1 MKKLTAVKTA
11 FSVCAVIAA
20 AYGCMMFEP
29 KTFDGVDIAP
39 GDINADDLTRLEC
52 VRSVSGDPIVIVKDN
67 VAKLPIVFAD
77 NRANRDAA
85 NFLAETIFEMTGVKP
100 KVIVER
106 KGKAV
111 TNAPAFY
118 IGDTAAAAAAG
129 LTPFRKKTGR
139 WDGVESERFRVV
151 AKDGSFYFV
160 GRGDHAVYDWCE
172 RQLGLRYFWA
182 DKPNQMYGCK
192 GTNDIYGKCVIP
204 TKGLAAKP
212 VDYEDQPVFA
222 YRDNWP
228 YEGSVWNV
236 CAKGGNSHRGGV
248 NVHAPHGWWKD
259 KELVKKHPEIFALT
273 PDGQRATSPLL
284 CYGHPNTVEYYK
296 QRIEDHIAGKR
307 DSGGILN
314 LKSKVVTISQW
325 DCGVEC
331 SCEYCKKLFDDKLGT
346 AGNGSPII
354 WTYFTT
360 EIAKWLKEKHPDY
373 VISTLP
379 YINTCLVPPGFDVS
393 KYGNVEAM
401 LCTMPGLAMLKN
413 EQCKKEEEDL
423 IRQWVKATG
432 RPVLNWH
439 YSCWPCE
446 FTSAPYVYGETIQ
459 KHYSDMRDLLS
470 GTFINGGY
478 DVPRMQLSMYVWM
491 RCMWNPDVDVHAI
504 YDVFC
509 SRMFG
514 KAAGTM
520 RKLIDMQEKGWN
532 RQWSSN
538 QCSVKN
544 VYEISYPR
552 KDVLKMQALLERAKK
567 EAEGDVKAS
576 ARIAWYSLGFVKF
589 FKESEENASGTAFAP
604 FMLKKAVAQPVID
617 GKLDD
622 PCWAQAEGRDFV
634 SAMNKT
640 NSVPKYATHV
650 KAVWT
655 DKGVTFGVKC
665 IEPAVKQMNFG
676 APQGDPWGQDTFEI
690 FFDCSGSGEGHWYQL
705 LIDINERYSPV
716 TDGPQWNPKDVKV
729 KIQPNDGFWT
739 MEVYLPYS
747 DLTNF
752 AKAKFPTTS
761 ANGVVWTGNMVRWRV
776 GDMKN
781 PKEKRAADSCNDWSR
796 LNTRHNFWNRDQAA
810 FSDFV
815 FVE

>member
-1 MKKLTAVKTA
+1 MHGKTLKA
-11 FSVCAVIAA
+11 LSASVFVGVVAC
-20 AYGCMMFEP
+20 GCSFFEP
-29 KTFDGVDIAP
+29 KTFDGVDLAP
-39 GDINADDLTRLEC
+39 GDLHADDLSKLEC
-52 VRSVSGDPIVIVKDN
+52 VHEDGGEPIVIVKDG
-67 VAKLPIVFAD
+67 VTRFSVVCVPGYKTELAAK
-77 NRANRDAA
+77 
-85 NFLAETIFEMTGVKP
+85 FLADTIFEMTGVTVP
-100 KVIVER
+100 VIKEK
-106 KGKAV
+106 KGMTV

-118 IGDTAAAAAAG
+118 VGDTQAAKKAG
-129 LTPFRKKTGR
+129 LIPFRKKTGR

-172 RQLGLRYFWA
+172 RQLGVRYYWPI
-182 DKPNQMYGCK
+182 KPNEMYGNK
-192 GTNDIYGKCVIP
+192 GTNYIYGKCTIP
-204 TKGLAAKP
+204 VNGLAARA

-222 YRDNWP
+222 CRNNWP
-228 YEGSVWNV
+228 YGSAPWNL
-236 CAKGGNSHRGGV
+236 CAKGGDSHRGGV
-248 NVHAPHGWWKD
+248 NVHAPHGWYRD
-259 KELVKKHPEIFALT
+259 TNLVAKLPDIFART
-273 PDGQRATSPLL
+273 ADGQRAASPLL
-284 CYGHPNTVEYYK
+284 CYGNQKTVDYYIK
-296 QRIEDHIAGKR
+296 RIDEHIKGVR
-307 DSGGILN
+307 DSGGIVDTQ
-314 LKSKVVTISQW
+314 KRVVTISQW
-325 DCGVEC
+325 DCGVYC
-331 SCEYCKKLFDDKLGT
+331 SCEHCKKLFDPKLGNS
-346 AGNGSPII
+346 GSGSPII
-354 WTYFTT
+354 WTFFTT
-360 EIAKWLKEKHPDY
+360 RISKWLKENHPDY

-379 YINTCLVPPGFDVS
+379 YVNTCDVPPGFDIT
-393 KYGNVEAM
+393 KYANVEAM

-413 EQCKKEEEDL
+413 EHCKKAEEDL

-432 RPVLNWH
+432 TRVLNWH
-439 YSCWPCE
+439 YSCWPAE

-459 KHYSDMRDLLS
+459 KHYSDMRDYLS

-478 DVPRMQLSMYVWM
+478 EIPRMQLSGYIWM
-491 RCMWNPDVDVHAI
+491 RCLWNPDIDVQAV
-504 YDVFC
+504 YDEFC
-509 SRMFG
+509 RRMFG
-514 KAAGTM
+514 KAASTM
-520 RKLIDMQEKGWN
+520 RELIDMQEKGWN

>member
-85 NFLAETIFEMTGVKP
+85 NFLAETVFEMTGVKP

-160 GRGDHAVYDWCE
+160 GRGDYAVYDWCE
-172 RQLGLRYFWA
+172 RQLDVRFYWGR
-182 DKPNQMYGCK
+182 KPSEMRIK
-192 GTNDIYGKCVIP
+192 GTNFIYGKCTVA
-204 TKGLAAKP
+204 TKGLAARP

-222 YRDNWP
+222 QRDNWP
-228 YEGSVWNV
+228 YENSPWNI
-236 CAKGGNSHRGGV
+236 CAKGGDSHRGGV

-259 KELVKKHPEIFALT
+259 TNLVARLPEIFARS

-284 CYGHPNTVEYYK
+284 CYGSPETVEYYK
-296 QRIEDHIAGKR
+296 QRIDEHIKGVR
-307 DSGGILN
+307 DSGGIVN
-314 LKSKVVTISQW
+314 TNKKVVTISQW
-325 DCGVEC
+325 DCGVYC
-331 SCEYCKKLFDDKLGT
+331 SCEHCKKLLDPKLGG
-346 AGNGSPII
+346 AGSGSPII

-360 EIAKWLKEKHPDY
+360 KISKWLKEKYPDY
-373 VISTLP
+373 IISTLP
-379 YINTCLVPPGFDVS
+379 YANTCLVPPGYDVS
-393 KYGNVEAM
+393 EYANVESM

-413 EQCKKEEEDL
+413 ESCKKREEDL

-439 YSCWPCE
+439 YSCWPAE
-446 FTSAPYVYGETIQ
+446 FTSAPFVYGETIRR
-459 KHYSDMRDLLS
+459 HYEDMRGLIS

-478 DVPRMQLSMYVWM
+478 DVVRLQLSMYVWM
-491 RCMWNPDVDVHAI
+491 RCLWNPDIDVQAV
-504 YDVFC
+504 YDGFC
-509 SRMFG
+509 RRMFG
-514 KAAGTM
+514 KAASTM
-520 RKLIDMQEKGWN
+520 RKIVDMQETGWN
-532 RQWSSN
+532 RQWGSN
-538 QCSVKN
+538 MCSVKN
-544 VYEISYPR
+544 IYEISYPR
-552 KDVLKMQALLERAKK
+552 EEVLEMQRLFAKAKK
-567 EAEGDVKAS
+567 EAEGDEKA
-576 ARIAWYSLGFVKF
+576 AVRIAWYEKGFEKF
-589 FKESEENASGTAFAP
+589 FKESEENASGTAFVP
-604 FMLKKAVAQPVID
+604 FMMKKAGVQPVID

-622 PCWAQAEGRDFV
+622 TAWAAAEGRTFV
-634 SAMNKT
+634 RARDKNNPT
-640 NSVPKYATHV
+640 PVFATEV

-655 DKGVTFGVKC
+655 DKGITFGVKAD
-665 IEPAVKQMNFG
+665 EPAIARMHMG
-676 APQGDPWGQDTFEI
+676 APKGDPWAQDTFEI
-690 FFDCSGSGEGHWYQL
+690 FIDPSGSADGHWYQL
-705 LIDINERYSPV
+705 LIDNNARLSPSSS
-716 TDGPQWNPKDVKV
+716 GIGWKAKDVKIAIASGE
-729 KIQPNDGFWT
+729 KGWS
-739 MEVYLPYS
+739 MEVYVPY
-747 DLTNF
+747 DALKNF
-752 AKAKFPTTS
+752 PGVQLPTTS
-761 ANGVVWTGNMVRWRV
+761 ANGVVWLGNMIRWRV
-776 GDMKN
+776 GDMKL
-781 PKEKRAADSCNDWSR
+781 PKEQRVEGSCNEMSR
-796 LNTRHNFWNRDQAA
+796 LNTRFNIWNRDPAA
-810 FSDFV
+810 FSKFV